1 MYALLGGRVNHTHGI
16 TLKDVTVQVNR
27 YINRSWNNNVSVF
40 LYYWRQHGQPFAI
53 HPLYCCRLVYTSMI
67 SSPSGKEAQRL

>member
-1 MYALLGGRVNHTHGI
+1 MYILLGGQVNHAHSI

-27 YINRSWNNNVSVF
+27 YINRSWNNNVAVF

-53 HPLYCCRLVYTSMI
+53 HPLYYCRLVYTSMI